1 VADRRIHE
9 AARAGYATAADV
21 YARAR
26 PSYPAAAV
34 DWLVE
39 QLELRRGGELV
50 EVGAG
55 TGTFTALLVERGF
68 RVVAVEPVAAMRQGL
83 SELGDAVRVVDAVAQ
98 ALPFADDS
106 GAAVIASQSLHWA
119 DVDRAFAEFDRVL
132 GADGAVGLIWNFRD
146 LDVAWQRDLDALLS
160 EVRGDA
166 PHSRDG
172 RWQAALASSPC
183 RVASSASWRWSVAGT
198 PSDVVDRVRSVSYVA
213 ALPDAEQDRIDRR
226 VIEILASHGLG
237 DSRRVSFP
245 YMTEAY
251 ALRRR

>member
-39 QLELRRGGELV
+39 QLGLSRGDELV
-50 EVGAG
+50 EIGAG
-55 TGTFTALLVERGF
+55 TGKFTALLVERGF
-68 RVVAVEPVAAMRQGL
+68 RSLPSNRSRQCDRGCVSAAMTSASSMPLPKRCRSRTIRLPLL
-83 SELGDAVRVVDAVAQ
+83 SRPSHCTGPTSTGRLQSSTASSCRTA
-98 ALPFADDS
+98 PS
-106 GAAVIASQSLHWA
+106 GWSGTSATSTSRGSAT
-119 DVDRAFAEFDRVL
+119 
-132 GADGAVGLIWNFRD
+132 
-146 LDVAWQRDLDALLS
+146 LDALLS
-160 EVRGDA
+160 EVRGNA

-172 RWQAALASSPC
+172 RWQAALASSPFH
-183 RVASSASWRWSVAGT
+183 VASSASWRWSVAGT

-226 VIEILASHGLG
+226 VIEILASHGPG

-245 YMTEAY
+245 YMTQVY